1 MVLLRMQT
9 QADSIKSFILKHVSQ
24 HAHDIVRY
32 TMAKFGVSRTT
43 VLRHVKYLIHQKK
56 VTKTGQTKQITYTL
70 TAALNK
76 QLSINLNKRFDE
88 FEFFSEHFSQLLRQ
102 NMNENAY
109 AICEYVITE
118 LLNNCK
124 DHSMGSKATIS
135 THLEGDVFHCAIDDN
150 GEGLFK
156 SIEESSSFTDVRD
169 IIFELSKGKLTRDPM
184 NHTGE
189 GLFFSSRAADE
200 FTIFANAYQFI
211 RDNLAGDWT
220 FCDAS
225 RIHGTRVTFEINKNT
240 ARNLNALFEAYTEN
254 FSFNK
259 TDILVDLSQHLGERL
274 ISRSQA
280 KRVCRRLENFTHIT
294 LDFKKIEAVGQGF
307 VDQLFRVYQRQC
319 PNTKITYIHANA
331 SVDYM
336 IKRSLATQKNAQ

>member
-1 MVLLRMQT
+1 MQT
-9 QADSIKSFILKHVSQ
+9 QADKIKNFILNHVSQ
-24 HAHDIVRY
+24 HAHDIVSVA
-32 TMAKFGVSRTT
+32 MVKFGVSRTT
-43 VLRHVKYLIHQKK
+43 VLRHVQHLIHQKK

-70 TAALNK
+70 TADLNK
-76 QLSINLNKRFDE
+76 QLSTNLNKNFDE
-88 FEFFSEHFSQLLRQ
+88 FEFFNEHFSQILRK

-124 DHSMGSKATIS
+124 DHSMGSKASIS

-150 GEGLFK
+150 GQGLFK
-156 SIEESSSFTDVRD
+156 SIEENSSFTDVRD

-189 GLFFSSRAADE
+189 GLFFSSRAVDE

-211 RDNLAGDWT
+211 RDNLENDWT
-220 FCDAS
+220 FCEAS
-225 RIHGTRVTFEINKNT
+225 CVKGTRVTFEINKNT
-240 ARNLNALFEAYTEN
+240 ARNLTALFEAYTEN
-254 FSFNK
+254 FAFNK
-259 TDILVDLSQHLGERL
+259 TDILVDLSQHFGERL

-280 KRVCRRLENFTHIT
+280 KRVCRRLENFTHVT
-294 LDFKKIEAVGQGF
+294 LDFKKVEAVGQGF
-307 VDQLFRVYQRQC
+307 ADQLFRVYQREN
-319 PNTKITYIHANA
+319 PNLVITYIHANA

-336 IKRSLATQKNAQ
+336 IKRALVTQKNL

>member
-1 MVLLRMQT
+1 MQT
-9 QADSIKSFILKHVSQ
+9 QADKIKSFILNHVAQ
-24 HAHDIVRY
+24 HAHDIVSY
-32 TMAKFGVSRTT
+32 SMAEFAVSRTT
-43 VLRHVKYLIHQKK
+43 VLRHIQYLIKQKK
-56 VTKTGQTKQITYTL
+56 ITKTGRTKQITYTL

-76 QLSINLNKRFDE
+76 QLSIHLDKNFDE
-88 FEFFSEHFSQLLRQ
+88 FEFFSEHFSQLLLQ
-102 NMNENAY
+102 NLNQHAY

-124 DHSMGSKATIS
+124 DHSKGSKATIS
-135 THLEGDVFHCAIDDN
+135 THLEGDVFHCVIDDN

-156 SIEESSSFTDVRD
+156 SIEASSSFSDVRD
-169 IIFELSKGKLTRDPM
+169 IIFELSKGKLTRDPI

-189 GLFFSSRAADE
+189 GLFFSSRAVDR
-200 FTIFANAYQFI
+200 FSIVANDYQFM
-211 RDNLAGDWT
+211 RDNLEYDWT
-220 FCDAS
+220 FCQAAYAN
-225 RIHGTRVTFEINKNT
+225 GTRVMFEINKNT
-240 ARNLNALFEAYTEN
+240 ERQLDALFKGYTED

-259 TDILVDLSQHLGERL
+259 TDILVDLSQHYGERL

-307 VDQLFRVYQRQC
+307 VDQLFRVYQRES
-319 PNTKITYIHANA
+319 PNLVINYIHANE

-336 IKRSLATQKNAQ
+336 IKRCLATQNNV